1 VVQTDWDPESEYGV
15 YYHMLGPNPDID
27 TDHKRVTAPLVS
39 GGKDTGVKLEV
50 RLGGP
55 SIGFEPVS
63 SQMYKDTS
71 ITLGQVSTD
80 EAIRFSAKQATQAV
94 VAPMET
100 SPFSTPRRCRSGPP
114 TSRSSPPA

>member
-1 VVQTDWDPESEYGV
+1 
-15 YYHMLGPNPDID
+15 M
-27 TDHKRVTAPLVS
+27 
-39 GGKDTGVKLEV
+39 

-80 EAIRFSAKQATQAV
+80 EAIRFSDGQPTQAV
-94 VAPMET
+94 VAPMEGTVVKVAVGDGPSPALSEPDDWALWSDPATVDARST
-100 SPFSTPRRCRSGPP
+100 SSRRREE
-114 TSRSSPPA
+114 